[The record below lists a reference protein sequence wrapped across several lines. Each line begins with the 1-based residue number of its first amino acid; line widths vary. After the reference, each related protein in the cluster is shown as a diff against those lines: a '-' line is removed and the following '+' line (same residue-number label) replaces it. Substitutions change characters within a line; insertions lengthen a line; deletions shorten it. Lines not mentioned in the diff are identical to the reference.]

1 MMASENSS
9 GVITFPRNR
18 GDIVTHTMVLPTSGK
33 IIVEEMNIE
42 TGEPAISFLETVRS
56 DLIAKI
62 NVPRLILVD
71 GLAPGHL

>member
-9 GVITFPRNR
+9 GVITSPGNR

-33 IIVEEMNIE
+33 IIVEETNIG
-42 TGEPAISFLETVRS
+42 TGEPVITFPVAVRS

-62 NVPRLILVD
+62 DIPRLVLAD
-71 GLAPGHL
+71 GPAPGHR

>member
-1 MMASENSS
+1 MMTSENSL

-42 TGEPAISFLETVRS
+42 TGEPAISFPETVRS

-62 NVPRLILVD
+62 NLPRFILVD

>member
-1 MMASENSS
+1 MMASEKSS

-42 TGEPAISFLETVRS
+42 TGEPVISFPVAVRS

-62 NVPRLILVD
+62 NIPRLILVD
-71 GLAPGHL
+71 GLAPGHQ

>member
-18 GDIVTHTMVLPTSGK
+18 GDIVTHMMVLPTSGK

-42 TGEPAISFLETVRS
+42 TGETVISFPVAVRS

-62 NVPRLILVD
+62 NIPRLILVD
-71 GLAPGHL
+71 GLAPGHQ

>member
-1 MMASENSS
+1 
-9 GVITFPRNR
+9 
-18 GDIVTHTMVLPTSGK
+18 MVLPTSGK

-42 TGEPAISFLETVRS
+42 TGEPAISFPETVRS

-62 NVPRLILVD
+62 NLPRFILVD